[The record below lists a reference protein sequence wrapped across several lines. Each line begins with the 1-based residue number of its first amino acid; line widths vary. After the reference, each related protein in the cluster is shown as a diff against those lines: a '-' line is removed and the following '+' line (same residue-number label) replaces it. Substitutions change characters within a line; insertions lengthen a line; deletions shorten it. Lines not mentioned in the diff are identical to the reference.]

1 MVKLDHLSLAVSDL
15 RKSLDWYVKHLGFKV
30 EFEVPS
36 GGRLGLG
43 AAAIQDD
50 SGFNS
55 FLEQLPGPNCDW
67 IVLLYSTGFTMLTRF

>member
-15 RKSLDWYVKHLGFKV
+15 RKSRDWYVKHLGFEV

-55 FLEQLPGPNCDW
+55 FLGAVTGTKLRLDSAP
-67 IVLLYSTGFTMLTRF
+67 ILYRFTMLTRF